1 MNNMMGTDCP
11 MGWGMILAGG
21 LAAGLA
27 LRFARKAA
35 AQWRGDQR
43 PGGGVWW

>member
-1 MNNMMGTDCP
+1 MSNMMGTDCP

-27 LRFARKAA
+27 LLIAVALIKYLFT
-35 AQWRGDQR
+35 RGGENR
-43 PGGGVWW
+43 HE